1 MLLGLSSGKVRFAN
15 ATCWLEAFLTS
26 LPGKKK
32 RVRPVCVYIS
42 DEIKLRFHCRLRE
55 ARASA
60 VIGWLN
66 RASERLENR
75 SVCSVF

>member
-1 MLLGLSSGKVRFAN
+1 MLAGGVFNQLIRV
-15 ATCWLEAFLTS
+15 
-26 LPGKKK
+26 KKK

-60 VIGWLN
+60 VIG
-66 RASERLENR
+66 
-75 SVCSVF
+75 